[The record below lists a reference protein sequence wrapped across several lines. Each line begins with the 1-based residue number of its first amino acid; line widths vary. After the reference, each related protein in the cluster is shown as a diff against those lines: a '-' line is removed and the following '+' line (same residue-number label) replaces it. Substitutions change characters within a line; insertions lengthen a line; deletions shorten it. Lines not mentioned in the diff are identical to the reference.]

1 MCVNVLSSQEE
12 IFNNEIINNYNSEY
26 QKKRIELSITEIM
39 ELLDTV
45 FKF

>member
-12 IFNNEIINNYNSEY
+12 IFNNEIINKYNSEY